1 MIRYVAMDVTLQ
13 VTFCITV
20 SRLGRVSPSCWT
32 AVDLRTM
39 PPRIDAAAAAAAET
53 TLLAGRLAG
62 WLAARLRDGVIDEA
76 VGAGRENSMWILEAS
91 KI

>member
-13 VTFCITV
+13 VTFCTTV

-39 PPRIDAAAAAAAET
+39 PPRIDAAAAAET

-62 WLAARLRDGVIDEA
+62 WLLGCEM
-76 VGAGRENSMWILEAS
+76 E
-91 KI
+91 